1 MEEEAYG
8 RKTKYM
14 LTLPEKVFF
23 VNECKDNTLQKND
36 ENAGRQKFLV
46 DPNQQALI
54 HPTFDDCHFTVL
66 GFTAATGQPVCCAVI
81 IACKELQ
88 A

>member
-1 MEEEAYG
+1 MASC
-8 RKTKYM
+8 KM
-14 LTLPEKVFF
+14 SLEKKAIMF
-23 VNECKDNTLQKND
+23 VHEKRGELSIM
-36 ENAGRQKFLV
+36 

-54 HPTFDDCHFTVL
+54 HSAFNDCHFTVL

>member
-14 LTLPEKVFF
+14 LTLPKKVFF
-23 VNECKDNTLQKND
+23 VDECRDNTLQKND
-36 ENAGRQKFLV
+36 ENVGRQKFLV

-54 HPTFDDCHFTVL
+54 HSAFDGCRFTVL
-66 GFTAATGQPVCCAVI
+66 GFTTATGQPVCCALI